1 MNTEL
6 SGVIIQHLQSHREHF
21 NVAGGMSP
29 ALRYRL
35 EGYLQAMLQ
44 VHDIQPAWLVEQWA
58 RVFGDQPPLHV
69 SAGKVGITLLMQ
81 RAPVVPTTKD

>member
-1 MNTEL
+1 MNTPL
-6 SGVIIQHLQSHREHF
+6 SSAIIQHLQLHRERF

-44 VHDIQPAWLVEQWA
+44 VHGVQPAWLVEQWA
-58 RVFGDQPPLHV
+58 RIFVDQPPLHV
-69 SAGKVGITLLMQ
+69 SAGKVRITLLMQ